1 MAVQYRSLPIMDIL
15 GCPLF
20 FPFPFRYDLL
30 VLQIVPF
37 LNRCCSGSIPI
48 ILCGMVSFIS
58 RVPLNA
64 SCALIFMPYRY
75 VIKNEEDPLLDDP
88 AIQAQQYRI
97 AGKFELAE
105 KAYRDAIKKDP
116 LDVSLYANFGSLL
129 IERKKFDEAEI
140 VLKKAID
147 TNRAGAI
154 THMNLGFLYLKKK
167 NFPQAQIQSE
177 IAVKLNPESSIS
189 WLNLGLAYVHQE
201 KIDQAREAWTRALA
215 LDPNNEQLKNNLKVV
230 EDR

>member
-1 MAVQYRSLPIMDIL
+1 MNPKFVQGLSNLGASYIELGKENLAVDIL
-15 GCPLF
+15 KKARVLDPESQ
-20 FPFPFRYDLL
+20 L
-30 VLQIVPF
+30 VANNYATALRGVGRIEE
-37 LNRCCSGSIPI
+37 SIA
-48 ILCGMVSFIS
+48 ILKS
-58 RVPLNA
+58 
-64 SCALIFMPYRY
+64 
-75 VIKNEEDPLLDDP
+75 IKNEEDPLLDDP